1 MLKFT
6 TIVPIDG
13 EMCNSALCPLITP
26 SKDCRLMGGKIQ
38 GKNATIVG
46 RALELAG
53 FGLPC
58 FFDGDIEDL
67 DKEDAKILMVI
78 PSGTYNIK
86 VSKNAEN
93 EYLLDLAD

>member
-13 EMCNSALCPLITP
+13 EGCDSALCPLITP

-38 GKNATIVG
+38 GKNAAIVG

-67 DKEDAKILMVI
+67 DKDDAKILMVI

-86 VSKNAEN
+86 ASKNAEN

>member
-6 TIVPIDG
+6 TIAPIDNRVENNG
-13 EMCNSALCPLITP
+13 VTPLITP
-26 SKDCRLMGGKIQ
+26 NENCRLMGGKIK

-46 RALELAG
+46 KALELAG

-58 FFDGDIEDL
+58 FYDGDIEDL
-67 DKEDAKILMVI
+67 DKESAEIIMVI
-78 PSGTYNIK
+78 PSGTYRIK
-86 VSKNAEN
+86 VSKTSDD

>member
-6 TIVPIDG
+6 TISPING
-13 EMCNSALCPLITP
+13 EGCDSALCPLITP

-38 GKNATIVG
+38 GKNAAIVG

-67 DKEDAKILMVI
+67 DKDDAKILMVI

-86 VSKNAEN
+86 ASKNAEN

>member
-6 TIVPIDG
+6 TIAPIDNDAENDG
-13 EMCNSALCPLITP
+13 LTPLITP
-26 SKDCRLMGGKIQ
+26 NENCRLMGGKIK

-46 RALELAG
+46 KALDLAG

-67 DKEDAKILMVI
+67 DKEDAEILMVI
-78 PSGTYNIK
+78 PSGTYRIK
-86 VSKNAEN
+86 VSKNADD
-93 EYLLDLAD
+93 EYLLDLAN

>member
-6 TIVPIDG
+6 TIAPIDNRVENNG
-13 EMCNSALCPLITP
+13 LTPLITP
-26 SKDCRLMGGKIQ
+26 NENCRLMGGKIK

-46 RALELAG
+46 KALELAG

-58 FFDGDIEDL
+58 FYDGDIEDL
-67 DKEDAKILMVI
+67 DKESAEIIMVI
-78 PSGTYNIK
+78 PSGTYRIK
-86 VSKNAEN
+86 VSKTSDD

>member
-6 TIVPIDG
+6 TIIPIDG
-13 EMCNSALCPLITP
+13 ERCDNALCPLITP
-26 SKDCRLMGGKIQ
+26 STDCRLMGGKIS
-38 GKNATIVG
+38 GRNASIVG
-46 RALELAG
+46 KALKLAG

-58 FFDGDIEDL
+58 FYDGDIEEL
-67 DKEDAKILMVI
+67 DKNDADIRMVI

-86 VSKNAEN
+86 VSKNSDN